1 MVDKGIIKSI
11 KDLYLLKKES
21 FVELDGFA
29 EKSINNLL
37 SSINKSKNIKLS
49 NFIYALG
56 IKEIGLET
64 SKNLSK
70 RFLKIENIFSAS
82 VDDFIAVDDIGE
94 VASANLYA
102 FFSDKLNI
110 KFLEEMIDLG
120 FILEAEKV
128 SSQTSKLSGKK
139 IAITGKLSFISRD
152 ELKSKLEDFGVKVV
166 NSISKNTDYVIVGS
180 DAGSKL
186 EKARALN
193 IEIISD
199 KNLNS
204 FLTKN
209 EN

>member
-1 MVDKGIIKSI
+1 M
-11 KDLYLLKKES
+11 
-21 FVELDGFA
+21 
-29 EKSINNLL
+29 
-37 SSINKSKNIKLS
+37 S

-94 VASANLYA
+94 VASANLHA

-110 KFLEEMIDLG
+110 KFLEEIINLG
-120 FILEAEKV
+120 FKLEAEKV
-128 SSQTSKLSGKK
+128 TSQTSILGGKK

-152 ELKSKLEDFGVKVV
+152 ELKSKLEDLGVKVV

-193 IEIISD
+193 IKIISD
-199 KNLNS
+199 KNLDT
-204 FLTKN
+204 FLAQN